1 LIHGFPDKSGSST
14 LTERYAT
21 KIRGVLSCY
30 DRVIISG
37 TLPGLC
43 YAEGMERYLRSH
55 GIRLFDYAHFAE
67 PYRERIRE
75 NAEAIAQ
82 ENGLEIEFLRGSGT
96 RKEDRVQAILKER
109 GDAPGLVCI
118 FAAMESCP
126 SFRPWHDK
134 RTGHTSLRGRQAQ
147 CLHYYFY
154 FIDADLGLCYLRVP
168 TWAPFRLQFYFNG
181 HNWLARHLSQEG
193 IRFTQIDNC
202 LVDLA
207 DFDRAQAVADAFTVE
222 QLHAKLD
229 QFATRFC
236 PVFQD
241 FGVTYHWSVM
251 QAEYSTDIVFRR
263 QEDLRPIYATLS
275 RTAIHAVK
283 PDRIATF
290 LGRKLNG
297 NYQGE
302 LGNDF
307 HTRIEGTCIRH
318 HMGSVD
324 MKMYDK
330 YGLVL
335 RLEVCTNDVSFFK
348 HYRKVEHRN
357 APAEMKWAPM
367 KKTIY
372 SLPPLREVLL
382 AANGRYL
389 AFLSTLD
396 DPSAG
401 VRVVEKISQPIRH
414 EDRNYSGFNL
424 FASADLDLLCALVR
438 GEFNVSGFDNKS
450 LRRVMPG
457 KPSAPRVSRQLKRL
471 RVHGL
476 IRKVG
481 KRYKYYLTQ
490 LGRVVLLTALK
501 LRELVVIPSLAQT
514 ASA

>member
-1 LIHGFPDKSGSST
+1 MTL
-14 LTERYAT
+14 LTERYT
-21 KIRGVLSCY
+21 KQIRGVLSCH

-37 TLPGLC
+37 TLPQLC
-43 YAEGMERYLRSH
+43 YAEGMERYLRSQ
-55 GIRLFDYAHFAE
+55 GIRLFDYPRFAE

-82 ENGLEIEFLRGSGT
+82 ENGLEIEFLRGSTT
-96 RKEDRVQAILKER
+96 RKEDRVQEILKDR
-109 GDAPGLVCI
+109 GDHPGLVCI
-118 FAAMESCP
+118 FSAMESCP
-126 SFRPWHDK
+126 SYRAWHDK
-134 RTGHTSLRGRQAQ
+134 QTGETTLHGREAQ

-168 TWAPFRLQFYFNG
+168 TWMPFRLQFYFNG
-181 HNWLARHLSQEG
+181 HNWLARQLHKAG
-193 IRFTQIDNC
+193 ISFTQIDNC
-202 LVDLA
+202 FVDLS
-207 DFDRAQAVADAFTVE
+207 DFDRAQALADSFPVE
-222 QLHAKLD
+222 QLHEKLN

-241 FGVTYHWSVM
+241 FGVTYHWSLM
-251 QAEYSTDIVFRR
+251 QVEYSTDIVFRR
-263 QEDLRPIYATLS
+263 REDLRPIYETLT

-290 LGRKLNG
+290 LGRKLTG

-307 HTRIEGTCIRH
+307 HTRIEGTCIKH

-324 MKMYDK
+324 LKMYDK

-348 HYRKVEHRN
+348 HYRRVEHRN

-372 SLPPLREVLL
+372 SLPPLREALV
-382 AANGRYL
+382 AANRRYL
-389 AFLSTLD
+389 EFLSTLD
-396 DPSAG
+396 DPSVG
-401 VRVVEKISQPIRH
+401 LRIVEKISESVSH
-414 EDRNYSGFNL
+414 EDRNYAGFNL
-424 FASADLDLLCALVR
+424 FASPDLDLLCALVR

-450 LRRVMPG
+450 LRRGIPG
-457 KPSAPRVSRQLKRL
+457 NPSGPQVSRQLKRL
-471 RVHGL
+471 RLHGL
-476 IRKVG
+476 IKKVG

-490 LGRVVLLTALK
+490 LGRAVILTALK
-501 LRELVVIPSLAQT
+501 LRELLVIPSLAQT
-514 ASA
+514 ANAN